1 MSAFIADEILNP
13 FAVAIMRDWADG
25 FMASKPADLVIGR
38 GSNDVPYMERW
49 FITRSFPER
58 GETFPCF
65 YVHRFSWSDQEE
77 LHDHPWDNLSIVL
90 RGSYVEDTPA
100 GQFTRA
106 AGHMVGRS
114 ATDTHAIRSV
124 EPGTVTL
131 FMTGPRLREWGFHT
145 AEGFVHHD
153 LFRTWKDG
161 REGQGRLFE

>member
-1 MSAFIADEILNP
+1 MSFNLDTILDP
-13 FAVAIMRDWADG
+13 FAVAIMRDWAQGLIDSRPPD
-25 FMASKPADLVIGR
+25 AVIGR
-38 GSNDVPYMERW
+38 GADDVPYMERW

-58 GETFPCF
+58 GEDFPCF
-65 YVHRFSWSDQEE
+65 YVHRFSRSDPEE

-90 RGSYVEDTPA
+90 KGSYVEDTPA

-106 AGHMVGRS
+106 AGRMVGRS

-145 AEGFVHHD
+145 DDGFVHHD
-153 LFRTWKDG
+153 LFRTWKYARD
-161 REGQGRLFE
+161 GQGRLFE